1 METIDHAPLTVRDE
15 FAMAALAGLLANHN
29 INPAITF
36 ETKNFTL
43 LPKAAYALAD
53 QMLLQRTCNHD

>member
-1 METIDHAPLTVRDE
+1 METIDDATLTVRDQ

-36 ETKNFTL
+36 ETKNFSL
-43 LPKAAYALAD
+43 LPKLAYALAD
-53 QMLLQRTCNHD
+53 AMLLQRSCNHD

>member
-1 METIDHAPLTVRDE
+1 METTNYFPLTLRDE

-36 ETKNFTL
+36 DAKNFTL

-53 QMLLQRTCNHD
+53 QMLLQRACNHD

>member
-1 METIDHAPLTVRDE
+1 METIDDTPLTVRDQ

-36 ETKNFTL
+36 DTKNFSL
-43 LPKAAYALAD
+43 LPKTAYALAD
-53 QMLLQRTCNHD
+53 EMLLQRSCNHD